1 MIFTWKPTRGKTTG
15 CFVRHTRTSIHY
27 LQIRLQSRLTAS
39 HLRLLIRLYY
49 PRAFRSESSSCL
61 QTTKRQIQD
70 LTLNEEIKQPSVN
83 MCNIQDAQNAR
94 LDILAYLGKDEH
106 VRHS

>member
-1 MIFTWKPTRGKTTG
+1 MNL
-15 CFVRHTRTSIHY
+15 VH
-27 LQIRLQSRLTAS
+27 
-39 HLRLLIRLYY
+39 
-49 PRAFRSESSSCL
+49 CL

-83 MCNIQDAQNAR
+83 IYNIQDAQNAM
-94 LDILAYLGKDEH
+94 LDILAYLGMDEH

>member
-1 MIFTWKPTRGKTTG
+1 MIFTWKPTWGKTTG

-39 HLRLLIRLYY
+39 HLRLLIRLCC
-49 PRAFRSESSSCL
+49 PWAFRSESSSCL
-61 QTTKRQIQD
+61 QTAKRQIQD
-70 LTLNEEIKQPSVN
+70 LTLIKEIKQPSVN

-94 LDILAYLGKDEH
+94 LDILTYLGMDEH

>member
-15 CFVRHTRTSIHY
+15 YFVRHTKTSIY
-27 LQIRLQSRLTAS
+27 SLQMRLQSRLTVS
-39 HLRLLIRLYY
+39 HLRLLICLCY
-49 PRAFRSESSSCL
+49 PRAFKSESSSCL

-70 LTLNEEIKQPSVN
+70 LTLNEEIIQPSMN
-83 MCNIQDAQNAR
+83 MCNIRYAQNTR
-94 LDILAYLGKDEH
+94 LDILAYLGMDEH

>member
-1 MIFTWKPTRGKTTG
+1 MIFTWKPTQGKTTG

-27 LQIRLQSRLTAS
+27 LQIRLQSRLTS
-39 HLRLLIRLYY
+39 SYLRLLIRIATRGPLK
-49 PRAFRSESSSCL
+49 ADLVHCL
-61 QTTKRQIQD
+61 QSTKRQSQD

-83 MCNIQDAQNAR
+83 ICNIQYAQNAR
-94 LDILAYLGKDEH
+94 SDILAYLGMDEH